1 MKLTVVVDNFCQKQ
15 GLLAEW
21 GYSSW
26 LKTKDTNIL
35 LDTAGICHVLTHNLN
50 FLNLDPTKLSS
61 VILSHGHFDHISGL
75 MDILRIQ
82 PQVNVY
88 ASPAVSIEKRG
99 DADAKRLSG
108 GFPIQSLRQFRPIE
122 GITEVAPDVFA
133 FTVPKAR
140 RNPHYVCCRNLW
152 EVNENGSI
160 ETINFEDDVSVAVKG
175 NKGWSLLLGCS
186 HAGLPN
192 IMRYISEELNIEVFD
207 TVVGGSHL
215 CAIAPREYPL
225 WAEKLSEFKVKRWRL
240 NHCTGFKA
248 AAAMAKYFDDVD
260 WAGCGSVIE
269 L

>member
-1 MKLTVVVDNFCQKQ
+1 M
-15 GLLAEW
+15 
-21 GYSSW
+21 
-26 LKTKDTNIL
+26 
-35 LDTAGICHVLTHNLN
+35 
-50 FLNLDPTKLSS
+50 
-61 VILSHGHFDHISGL
+61 
-75 MDILRIQ
+75 
-82 PQVNVY
+82 
-88 ASPAVSIEKRG
+88 
-99 DADAKRLSG
+99 SG

-152 EVNENGSI
+152 EVNENGSV
-160 ETINFEDDVSVAVKG
+160 ETDNFEDDVSVAVKG

-215 CAIAPREYPL
+215 CAAAPREYPL